1 MTRYK
6 CQHGWTRNCQHGC
19 HNTNYD
25 FSHINR
31 LNVACKKGEFLLYT
45 NLIKEKD
52 Y

>member
-6 CQHGWTRNCQHGC
+6 CQHRGFTCPHGC